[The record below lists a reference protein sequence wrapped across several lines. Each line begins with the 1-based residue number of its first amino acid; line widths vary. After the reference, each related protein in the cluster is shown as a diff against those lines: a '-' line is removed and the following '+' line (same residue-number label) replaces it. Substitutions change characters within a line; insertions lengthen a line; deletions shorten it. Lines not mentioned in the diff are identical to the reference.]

1 MARSSIGRSQ
11 VANSKKGRTSN
22 KTGRAAQARAAAR
35 KPQKGSSANPVQRM
49 GLGSVYDK
57 ITVDNTSIGGPTR
70 TPTGSGGGG
79 GYARRGGGG
88 GGGGY
93 SGPSAADLAAAE
105 AARIAAYRQQI
116 LNQYVAPTDRLYSE
130 ASKAAGSD
138 AVRSNGAFDAARN
151 DIMRYG
157 RQVNVQA
164 DRDQEQRRLAYGK
177 ALRAMGLNDETALR
191 SSASVNARETPRSI
205 TGTSDVV
212 NRNQAFVDAQRNSMN
227 QMYVTQRKNGAGR
240 VKAYQDELERQRQL
254 QRKQIASTYG
264 IQL

>member
-1 MARSSIGRSQ
+1 MARSKIGRSQ
-11 VANSKKGRTSN
+11 VAHGKKGTTSN

-35 KPQKGSSANPVQRM
+35 KPQRGSGSNPVQRM
-49 GLGSVYDK
+49 GLGSIYDK
-57 ITVDNTSIGGPTR
+57 ITVDNTGMGAPTR
-70 TPTGSGGGG
+70 ATGGSGGGG
-79 GYARRGGGG
+79 GYARRGG

-130 ASKAAGSD
+130 ATKAAASD

-164 DRDQEQRRLAYGK
+164 DRDQEQRRLQYGK

-191 SSASVNARETPRSI
+191 NSASVNAKETPRSI

-212 NRNQAFVDAQRNSMN
+212 NRNQAFVDTQRNSMN